1 LFTAARATECLD
13 QGLPVQHRGGI
24 IEVDEE
30 VAMELIGHVCSRCHG
45 EAMFGFGSTWLC
57 ENCYGV
63 IGSCCMEFD
72 GDDMF
77 LEDRSWWDSRMAP
90 KP

>member
-1 LFTAARATECLD
+1 MARRAVLMPT
-13 QGLPVQHRGGI
+13 PVAGGI
-24 IEVDEE
+24 PGWEHQGYEE
-30 VAMELIGHVCSRCHG
+30 VTMEALGHVCSRCHG
-45 EAMFGFGSTWLC
+45 QAVFGFGATWLC
-57 ENCYGV
+57 EDCYGV

-77 LEDRSWWDSRMAP
+77 LEDRSWWESRMVP

>member
-1 LFTAARATECLD
+1 
-13 QGLPVQHRGGI
+13 
-24 IEVDEE
+24 
-30 VAMELIGHVCSRCHG
+30 MESIGHICSRCRG
-45 EAMFGFGSTWLC
+45 EAVFGFGATWLC

-77 LEDRSWWDSRMAP
+77 LEDRSWWESRMAP